1 MITEIDGEPIT
12 AQNVAQFINEGK
24 ISNLTQIMWV
34 DMIKY
39 MPKGVQSYSYS
50 YDLTA
55 FQGIIDNLSDNRVK
69 VRTVEA
75 MELNC
80 KMYGGNLFRYKDQMQ
95 NLLTFL
101 GGLKQSIENYDLFSI
116 EAVKRLQNP
125 QSDKELL
132 PLPKELDNKRFKS
145 ILEKAIEARLVEKTD
160 EGYKW
165 NGQKNE
171 LALFAASVSKNLSL
185 SKRENSNGT
194 KQISWQPF
202 EILFGVSNLR
212 GAYNDIQKTGTLP
225 KTEKEI
231 EKIING

>member
-39 MPKGVQSYSYS
+39 IPKGLAATYSYS
-50 YDLTA
+50 YDLTV

-95 NLLTFL
+95 NLLTFF
-101 GGLKQSIENYDLFSI
+101 GVLKQSIENYDLFSI
-116 EAVKRLQNP
+116 EAVKRINP
-125 QSDKELL
+125 IKQKPDTLETILNRAVKACFVEYSGGKYKRKKPLTWLAVFADILNERGFVKDKFGE
-132 PLPKELDNKRFKS
+132 
-145 ILEKAIEARLVEKTD
+145 IETMFGE
-160 EGYKW
+160 
-165 NGQKNE
+165 
-171 LALFAASVSKNLSL
+171 KNLAESEYFFIL
-185 SKRENSNGT
+185 IATNG
-194 KQISWQPF
+194 
-202 EILFGVSNLR
+202 
-212 GAYNDIQKTGTLP
+212 
-225 KTEKEI
+225 
-231 EKIING
+231 